1 MTILQS
7 FHSGLRLAVAAV
19 MLICAP
25 LLAVGAQ
32 AQGKGSTLYEF
43 EGVQF
48 DAAERER
55 IGAAD
60 TQLQRGVDALKRSD
74 WATAQRDC
82 SAAYE
87 SFVRVRLPDRGLG
100 AQAYKWALAC
110 IADAQSGRGDW
121 YMACRT
127 YSGNGYFSLR
137 MENARQMC
145 VHKGAARE
153 TSQQSTQA
161 AAQPSHS
168 EYAASFKTFANRLI
182 RLNELP
188 GGSGR
193 TAMAQELNGDCARLR
208 AFGHQ
213 VPPAP
218 AAAGYCAGIVAF
230 EQGRSGEA
238 CKTMWTGAGSIRTA
252 LRGQMLA
259 EQRSH
264 SVELQTMLDTF
275 RPICADMGYTWP
287 DFGAVWPH

>member
-1 MTILQS
+1 MKMILR
-7 FHSGLRLAVAAV
+7 RLADVRSFTLA
-19 MLICAP
+19 I
-25 LLAVGAQ
+25 LAVLAVPQ
-32 AQGKGSTLYEF
+32 AVHAQGSKMYEF

-60 TQLQRGVDALKRSD
+60 AQLQRGVSALKRSD
-74 WATAQRDC
+74 WATARREC

-110 IADAQSGRGDW
+110 IADAQSGSGDW

-145 VHKGAARE
+145 VQKGAAQE
-153 TSQQSTQA
+153 AAPAATQGPSQA
-161 AAQPSHS
+161 GHS
-168 EYAASFKTFANRLI
+168 EYAGTFAAFAGRLT
-182 RLNELP
+182 RLNSLP
-188 GGSGR
+188 GGSAR
-193 TAMAQELNGDCARLR
+193 TAMAQEMNSDCAKLR
-208 AFGHQ
+208 GFGQ
-213 VPPAP
+213 RVPPAP

-238 CKTMWTGAGSIRTA
+238 CRTMWSSAGSIRTA
-252 LRGQMLA
+252 LRGQMLQ
-259 EQRSH
+259 EQRNH
-264 SVELQTMLDTF
+264 GVELQGMLDTF

>member
-43 EGVQF
+43 EGAQF

-74 WATAQRDC
+74 WAAAQRDC

-100 AQAYKWALAC
+100 ARAYKWALAC

-137 MENARQMC
+137 IENARQMC
-145 VHKGAARE
+145 VQKGAAQE
-153 TSQQSTQA
+153 ATQQSTPA
-161 AAQPSHS
+161 SALASHS
-168 EYAASFKTFANRLI
+168 EYAASFKAFANRLI

-188 GGSGR
+188 GGSAR
-193 TAMAQELNGDCARLR
+193 TEMAQELNSDCAKLR
-208 AFGHQ
+208 GFGQ
-213 VPPAP
+213 RVPPAP

-230 EQGRSGEA
+230 EQGRSAEA
-238 CKTMWTGAGSIRTA
+238 CKTMWTGASSIRTA

-264 SVELQTMLDTF
+264 GVELQTMLDTF
-275 RPICADMGYTWP
+275 RPICGEMGYPWP
-287 DFGAVWPH
+287 EFSAAWPH

>member
-1 MTILQS
+1 
-7 FHSGLRLAVAAV
+7 

-25 LLAVGAQ
+25 LLAFGAQ
-32 AQGKGSTLYEF
+32 AQGKGSEIYVF
-43 EGVQF
+43 EGFQF
-48 DAAERER
+48 DAADRNR
-55 IGAAD
+55 IGAAND
-60 TQLQRGVDALKRSD
+60 RLLRGVDALKRSD
-74 WATAQRDC
+74 WATAQREC
-82 SAAYE
+82 AAAYSE
-87 SFVRVRLPDRGLG
+87 FIDVRLPEIGKGKEAYQWARACVADSHAARGN
-100 AQAYKWALAC
+100 WE
-110 IADAQSGRGDW
+110 S
-121 YMACRT
+121 ACRG
-127 YSGNGYFSLR
+127 YKNSGYFSLR
-137 MENARQMC
+137 VGNPRQMC
-145 VHKGAARE
+145 AQHGAAE
-153 TSQQSTQA
+153 EATLAT
-161 AAQPSHS
+161 HS

-193 TAMAQELNGDCARLR
+193 TAMAQELNIDCAKLR
-208 AFGHQ
+208 AFGQQ

-238 CKTMWTGAGSIRTA
+238 CKSMWTGAGSIRTA

-287 DFGAVWPH
+287 DLGAVWPH

>member
-1 MTILQS
+1 
-7 FHSGLRLAVAAV
+7 

-25 LLAVGAQ
+25 LLAFGAQ
-32 AQGKGSTLYEF
+32 AQGKGSEIYVF
-43 EGVQF
+43 EGFQF
-48 DAAERER
+48 DAADRNR
-55 IGAAD
+55 IGAAND
-60 TQLQRGVDALKRSD
+60 RLLRGVDALKRSD
-74 WATAQRDC
+74 WATAQREC
-82 SAAYE
+82 AAAYNE
-87 SFVRVRLPDRGLG
+87 FIDVRLPEIGKGKEAYQWARACVADSHAARGN
-100 AQAYKWALAC
+100 WE
-110 IADAQSGRGDW
+110 S
-121 YMACRT
+121 ACRG
-127 YSGNGYFSLR
+127 YKNSGYFSLR
-137 MENARQMC
+137 VGNPRQMC
-145 VHKGAARE
+145 AQHGAAE
-153 TSQQSTQA
+153 EATLAT
-161 AAQPSHS
+161 HS

-208 AFGHQ
+208 AFGQQ

-238 CKTMWTGAGSIRTA
+238 CKSMWTGAGSIRTA

-287 DFGAVWPH
+287 NLGAVWPH

>member
-25 LLAVGAQ
+25 LLAFGAQ
-32 AQGKGSTLYEF
+32 AQGKGSEIYVF
-43 EGVQF
+43 EGFQF
-48 DAAERER
+48 DAADRNR
-55 IGAAD
+55 IGAAND
-60 TQLQRGVDALKRSD
+60 RLLRGVEALKRSD
-74 WATAQRDC
+74 WATAQREC
-82 SAAYE
+82 AAAYSE
-87 SFVRVRLPDRGLG
+87 FIDVRLPEIGKGKEAYQWARACVADSHAARGN
-100 AQAYKWALAC
+100 WE
-110 IADAQSGRGDW
+110 S
-121 YMACRT
+121 ACRG
-127 YSGNGYFSLR
+127 YKNSGYFSLR
-137 MENARQMC
+137 VGNPRQMC
-145 VHKGAARE
+145 AQHGAAE
-153 TSQQSTQA
+153 EATLAT
-161 AAQPSHS
+161 HS

-193 TAMAQELNGDCARLR
+193 TAMAQELNIDCAKLR
-208 AFGHQ
+208 AFRQQ

-238 CKTMWTGAGSIRTA
+238 CKSMWTGAGSIRTA

-287 DFGAVWPH
+287 DLGSVWPH

>member
-25 LLAVGAQ
+25 LLAFGAQ
-32 AQGKGSTLYEF
+32 AQGKGSEIYVF
-43 EGVQF
+43 EGFQF
-48 DAAERER
+48 DAADRNR
-55 IGAAD
+55 IGAAND
-60 TQLQRGVDALKRSD
+60 RLLRGVDALKRSD
-74 WATAQRDC
+74 WATAQREC
-82 SAAYE
+82 AAAYSE
-87 SFVRVRLPDRGLG
+87 FIDVRLPEIGKGKEAYQWARACVADSHAARGN
-100 AQAYKWALAC
+100 WE
-110 IADAQSGRGDW
+110 S
-121 YMACRT
+121 ACRG
-127 YSGNGYFSLR
+127 YKNSGYFSLR
-137 MENARQMC
+137 VGNPRQMC
-145 VHKGAARE
+145 AQHGAAE
-153 TSQQSTQA
+153 EATLAT
-161 AAQPSHS
+161 HS

-193 TAMAQELNGDCARLR
+193 TAMAQELNIDCAKLR
-208 AFGHQ
+208 AFRQQ

-238 CKTMWTGAGSIRTA
+238 CKSMWTGAGSIRTA

-287 DFGAVWPH
+287 DLGAVWPH